1 MSLEFFINRSN
12 YYKAKC
18 ERLMKERDEMQQY
31 IDRYGLTLSKAV
43 MLCFTLDYFDKGYY
57 YYAIFQTFECNEG
70 KT

>member
-31 IDRYGLTLSKAV
+31 IDRYGLTLPKTE
-43 MLCFTLDYFDKGYY
+43 MLYFTLNQFDEGYY
-57 YYAIFQTFECNEG
+57 YYAIFQTFESNEG